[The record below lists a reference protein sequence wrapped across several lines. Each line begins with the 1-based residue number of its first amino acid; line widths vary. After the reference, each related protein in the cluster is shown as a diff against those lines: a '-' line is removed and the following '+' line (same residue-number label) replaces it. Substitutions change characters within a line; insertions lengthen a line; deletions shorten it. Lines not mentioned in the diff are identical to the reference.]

1 MGNLTLGLT
10 VLFLLAWITVV
21 LLRKWSSFK
30 RFTNFIM
37 GMCWSISII
46 LIAIV
51 VNMTLFLFPIKN
63 GVITKQ
69 DTVYLEP
76 FPDQIYF
83 MIKDGSLSYYGKLGD
98 KDKGVYTLSNNV
110 RIHVNEDTTEI
121 LYLPILVTYKVVS
134 KDSVIQKLFFRF
146 AKENK
151 FDSLFIDKRVLKFI
165 N

>member
-1 MGNLTLGLT
+1 MGNLTLSLT
-10 VLFLLAWITVV
+10 VLFLLAWTVVV

-30 RFTNFIM
+30 KFRNFM
-37 GMCWSISII
+37 VGMCWSLTII
-46 LIAIV
+46 LIVIL

-69 DTVYLEP
+69 DSAYLEP

-83 MIKDGSLSYYGKLGD
+83 MVKDGSLSYYGKLGD
-98 KDKGVYTLSNNV
+98 KDKGVYTLSNKV
-110 RIHVNEDTTEI
+110 RVHINDDTTEI

-134 KDSVIQKLFFRF
+134 RDSVIQRLLFRF
-146 AKENK
+146 SKEEK
-151 FDSLFIDKRVLKFI
+151 IDSLFVDKRLLKFI